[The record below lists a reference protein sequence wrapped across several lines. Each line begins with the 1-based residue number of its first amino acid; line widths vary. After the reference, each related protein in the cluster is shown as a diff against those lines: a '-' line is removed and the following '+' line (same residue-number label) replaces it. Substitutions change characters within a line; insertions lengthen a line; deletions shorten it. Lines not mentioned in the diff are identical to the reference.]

1 MVETVIREG
10 NYSTVS
16 RRDLLQAVELVGGLE
31 QARARAD
38 GFAEAARAS
47 LRILPASE
55 YCEALRSVPTY
66 VLERER

>member
-1 MVETVIREG
+1 MVETVIREA

-16 RRDLLQAVELVGGLE
+16 RNDLVEAVERVGGLE

-38 GFAEAARAS
+38 GFAEDARAS
-47 LRILPASE
+47 LDVLPDSE
-55 YCEALRSVPTY
+55 YCDALRSIPTY